1 MKSRLVCLLIAASC
15 FAQNH
20 LKAAAP
26 AADGASKALALDGA
40 GPGWPEYGG
49 PNRSFVVP
57 DAGLADTWPNAGPK
71 VVWKRELGDG
81 YAGVSEHAGKLF
93 TMFRRDPHHEIV
105 IALDAA
111 NGKTV
116 WQYEFDSGLT
126 GDKDLQYGPGPH
138 VEPVVTGGRVFAI
151 GITGKMSCLD
161 EKTGRMV
168 WSHDLVTDFGAEK
181 MDRGYGN
188 NPLPY
193 KDTLLLP
200 IGGAGH
206 SIIALSQADGKLVWK
221 NTDNFKNAYSSPI
234 LIRVNGEEQA
244 VFFMS
249 DEILGLN
256 PATGALLWKH
266 KHSTEWGLNISMPIW
281 VGGHLLFMSSAY
293 NGGSRVLELT
303 RETNTVVTEKWFSNK
318 LRIHIT
324 NAIPRNGFVIGSSGD
339 FGPAFLTAV
348 DINTGKELWRD
359 RSFARANMILAGDK
373 LILLDEDG
381 HLALAKPDTTALHVA
396 SRADLLHHNAWTAPT
411 LVGTRLYLRD
421 RLQIMALELK

>member
-1 MKSRLVCLLIAASC
+1 MKSWLRCLLIAACC
-15 FAQNH
+15 FGQNH
-20 LKAAAP
+20 AKVAP
-26 AADGASKALALDGA
+26 PTHEDA
-40 GPGWPEYGG
+40 GWPEFGG

-57 DAGLADTWPNAGPK
+57 DAGLADTWPAAGPR
-71 VVWKRELGDG
+71 VVWKRDLGDG
-81 YAGVSEHAGKLF
+81 YAGVSEHGGKLF
-93 TMFRRDPHHEIV
+93 TMFRRDPRQPHHEI
-105 IALDAA
+105 ITALDAA
-111 NGKTV
+111 SGKMV
-116 WQYEFDSGLT
+116 WQYEFDSGSA

-138 VEPVVTGGRVFAI
+138 VEPLVTGGRVFAI
-151 GITGKMSCLD
+151 GITGKMFCLD
-161 EKTGRMV
+161 EKTGHVV

-181 MDRGYGN
+181 MGRGYGN

-193 KDTLLLP
+193 RNTLLLP

-206 SIIALSQADGKLVWK
+206 SIVALSQADGKLFWK
-221 NTDNFKNAYSSPI
+221 NSDNFKNAYSSPI
-234 LIRVNGEEQA
+234 LIRVNGQEQA
-244 VFFMS
+244 VFFMG

-256 PATGALLWKH
+256 PSNGVLLWKH
-266 KHSTEWGLNISMPIW
+266 QHRTEWGLNISMPVW

-303 RETNTVVTEKWFSNK
+303 REDNTVVTEKWFSNK

-324 NAIPRNGFVIGSSGD
+324 NAVPRNGFVLGSSGD

-359 RSFARANMILAGDK
+359 RSFSKANMILAGDK

-381 HLALAKPDTTALHVA
+381 KLALAKPDAAGLHVA
-396 SRADLLHHNAWTAPT
+396 SRAELLQHNAWTAPT

-421 RLQIMALELK
+421 RLQIMAVELK